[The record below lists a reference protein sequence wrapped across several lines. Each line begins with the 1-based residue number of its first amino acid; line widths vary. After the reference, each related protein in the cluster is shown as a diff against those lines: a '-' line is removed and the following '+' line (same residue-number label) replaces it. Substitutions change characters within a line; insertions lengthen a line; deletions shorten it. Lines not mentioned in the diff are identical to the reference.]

1 MEGVDRRNFLKLAG
15 MLGGSVTV
23 GALTPTI
30 GLLRLSTPPETLTF
44 RAVAGLPAPPLPSYA
59 SYVLE
64 GNVNLATQSGV
75 VTRMVLAGAPEV
87 MSDIA
92 LPGLSQTIRV
102 KEVFPGR
109 GILRIRGEV
118 ADRSQIGAG
127 ESPIVEIAVDR
138 SRGIIRAPFLGS
150 TLNLKIQT

>member
-30 GLLRLSTPPETLTF
+30 GLLKLSTPETLTF
-44 RAVAGLPAPPLPSYA
+44 RAVAGLPAPPLPAYA

-64 GNVNLATQSGV
+64 GNVNLGAQSGV
-75 VTRMVLAGAPEV
+75 ITRMVLAGAPEA

-102 KEVFPGR
+102 KEVLPGS

-127 ESPIVEIAVDR
+127 ESPTVEIVVDR
-138 SRGIIRAPFLGS
+138 SRGIVRAPFLGS
-150 TLNLKIQT
+150 TLSLKLQG

>member
-30 GLLRLSTPPETLTF
+30 GLLKLSTPETLTF
-44 RAVAGLPAPPLPSYA
+44 RAIAGLPALPLPAYA